1 MGRVADRC
9 FVSGRGIIGGDS
21 VRSLLYVH
29 LVSKISWTAEFEF
42 KFNVILATLV
52 RSLEFRDT
60 AAVVQQ
66 KILLTL

>member
-1 MGRVADRC
+1 MGRVADRR
-9 FVSGRGIIGGDS
+9 FASGRGIIGGDS

-29 LVSKISWTAEFEF
+29 LVLKISWTAEFEF

-66 KILLTL
+66 KISLTL